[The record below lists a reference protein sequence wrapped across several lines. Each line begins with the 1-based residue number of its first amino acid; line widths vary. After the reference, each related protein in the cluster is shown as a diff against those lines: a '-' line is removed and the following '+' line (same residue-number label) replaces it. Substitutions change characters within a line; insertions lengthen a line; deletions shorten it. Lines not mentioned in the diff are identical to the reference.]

1 MTWGLQ
7 IAGLLLAFL
16 IFASL
21 FDHDDDDLR
30 PA

>member
-7 IAGLLLAFL
+7 IAGVLLALL
-16 IFASL
+16 IFTSL